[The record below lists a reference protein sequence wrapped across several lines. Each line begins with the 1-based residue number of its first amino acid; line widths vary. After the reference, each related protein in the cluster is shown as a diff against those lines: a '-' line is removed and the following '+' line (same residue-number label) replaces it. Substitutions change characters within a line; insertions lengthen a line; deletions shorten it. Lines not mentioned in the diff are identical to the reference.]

1 MTRRGVRGA
10 SAVLVAMTV
19 AFTAS
24 ACSDDGDSASSTVSK
39 AASAASSVASSVASK
54 GSDVVASAT
63 AAAEDKLN
71 SFKDGVNASGDVK
84 AGAPAT
90 DKDGRVTSKVT
101 VSNGT
106 DSTQSYAVQINF
118 KDADGNL
125 LDTVVVSV
133 DDVASK
139 KAKDATARSNRKL
152 DGDVKVEV
160 GQALRH

>member
-39 AASAASSVASSVASK
+39 AASAASSVASQGA
-54 GSDVVASAT
+54 DVVASAT
-63 AAAEDKLN
+63 AAAGDKLN
-71 SFKDGVNASGDVK
+71 SFKDGVNAGGDVK

-90 DKDGRVTSKVT
+90 DEDGRVTSKIT
-101 VSNGT
+101 VKNGT
-106 DSTQSYAVQINF
+106 GSSQSYAVQINF
-118 KDADGNL
+118 KDPSGNL
-125 LDTVVVSV
+125 LDTVVVTV

-139 KAKDATARSNRKL
+139 GTKDATARSNRKL

>member
-84 AGAPAT
+84 AGAPTT
-90 DKDGRVTSKVT
+90 DKDGRVTSKIT
-101 VSNGT
+101 VKNGT
-106 DSTQSYAVQINF
+106 DSAQSYAVQVNF
-118 KDADGNL
+118 RDPNGNL
-125 LDTVVVSV
+125 LDTVVVTV

-139 KAKDATARSNRKL
+139 GTKDATARSNRKL

-160 GQALRH
+160 GRALRH

>member
-39 AASAASSVASSVASK
+39 AASAASSVASRGA
-54 GSDVVASAT
+54 DVVASAT

-71 SFKDGVNASGDVK
+71 SFKDGVNASGDVR

-90 DKDGRVTSKVT
+90 DKDGHATSKITVT
-101 VSNGT
+101 NGT
-106 DSTQSYAVQINF
+106 GSTQSYAVQVNF
-118 KDADGNL
+118 KAPDGKL
-125 LDTVVVSV
+125 QDTVVVTV
-133 DDVASK
+133 DDVPSK
-139 KAKDATARSNRKL
+139 GTKDATARSNRKL
-152 DGDVKVEV
+152 DGDTKAEV
-160 GQALRH
+160 GRALRH

>member
-10 SAVLVAMTV
+10 SAVLMAMAV

-54 GSDVVASAT
+54 GSDVLASAT

-71 SFKDGVNASGDVK
+71 SFKDGVNATGDVRT
-84 AGAPAT
+84 GAPT
-90 DKDGRVTSKVT
+90 TGEDGRVTSKIT
-101 VSNGT
+101 VANGT
-106 DSTQSYAVQINF
+106 GSTRSYAVQVNF
-118 KDADGNL
+118 KDPDGKL
-125 LDTVVVSV
+125 QDTVVVTV

-139 KAKDATARSNRKL
+139 KTKVATARSNRKL
-152 DGDVKVEV
+152 DGDVEVEV
-160 GQALRH
+160 GKALRH